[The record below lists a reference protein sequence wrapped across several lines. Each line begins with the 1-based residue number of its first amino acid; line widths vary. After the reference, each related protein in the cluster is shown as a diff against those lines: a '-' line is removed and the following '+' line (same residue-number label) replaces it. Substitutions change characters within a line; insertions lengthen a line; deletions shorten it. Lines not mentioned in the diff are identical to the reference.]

1 MDSKIQ
7 GLAQVE
13 AEEVYRDILEDADA
27 DADADAYRCDEPLDC
42 IGCGLCNPR
51 VED

>member
-13 AEEVYRDILEDADA
+13 VEEVYRDILE